1 MKICPKCGAVA
12 EFNAY
17 YGRTTCTRCNWKD
30 KESEPLSLAWL
41 LIDVKDIENTLP
53 SEGQP
58 IYLSIAEGEGK
69 PFTDP
74 VRSKT
79 DRAMLRDLLKL
90 HPQWLILWQPQ
101 PSPPPAPKGL
111 TITELTRSL
120 RKQAPISQGDGNEEG
135 SSHGKETS

>member
-17 YGRTTCTRCNWKD
+17 YGRTTCTRCSWED
-30 KESEPLSLAWL
+30 KVSAQPGFVWL
-41 LIDVKDIENTLP
+41 LIDATDMESTLP
-53 SEGQP
+53 SEGQE

-90 HPQWLILWQPQ
+90 HPHWLILWQPQ
-101 PSPPPAPKGL
+101 PAPPPAP
-111 TITELTRSL
+111 TYRDIVEFTRSVS
-120 RKQAPISQGDGNEEG
+120 RHKAPTSQAEG
-135 SSHGKETS
+135 SEKGGFHGE

>member
-17 YGRTTCTRCNWKD
+17 YGRTTCTRCSWED
-30 KESEPLSLAWL
+30 KESAQPGFVWL
-41 LIDVKDIENTLP
+41 LIDVKDMENTLP
-53 SEGQP
+53 EQGQP

-90 HPQWLILWQPQ
+90 HPHWLILWQPQ
-101 PSPPPAPKGL
+101 PAPPPAP
-111 TITELTRSL
+111 TYSDIVEFTRSVS
-120 RKQAPISQGDGNEEG
+120 RHKAPTSQAEG
-135 SSHGKETS
+135 SEKGGFHGE

>member
-17 YGRTTCTRCNWKD
+17 YGRVTCTRCNWED
-30 KESEPLSLAWL
+30 KEGDELGFVWL
-41 LIDVKDIENTLP
+41 LIDVKDLEKTLP

-74 VRSKT
+74 VRAKA
-79 DRAMLRDLLKL
+79 DQAMLRDLLKL
-90 HPQWLILWQPQ
+90 NPHWFILWQPQ
-101 PSPPPAPKGL
+101 PSPPPAPSYSD
-111 TITELTRSL
+111 IAEFTRSIS
-120 RKQAPISQGDGNEEG
+120 RQKAPTSQAEG
-135 SSHGKETS
+135 SEKGGFHGE

>member
-17 YGRTTCTRCNWKD
+17 YGRTTCTRCSWED
-30 KESEPLSLAWL
+30 KESAQPGFVWL
-41 LIDVKDIENTLP
+41 LIDVKDMENTLP
-53 SEGQP
+53 EQGQP

-90 HPQWLILWQPQ
+90 HPHWLILWQPQ
-101 PSPPPAPKGL
+101 PSPPPAP
-111 TITELTRSL
+111 TYSDIVEFTRSVS
-120 RKQAPISQGDGNEEG
+120 RHKDPTSQAEG
-135 SSHGKETS
+135 SEKGGFHGE